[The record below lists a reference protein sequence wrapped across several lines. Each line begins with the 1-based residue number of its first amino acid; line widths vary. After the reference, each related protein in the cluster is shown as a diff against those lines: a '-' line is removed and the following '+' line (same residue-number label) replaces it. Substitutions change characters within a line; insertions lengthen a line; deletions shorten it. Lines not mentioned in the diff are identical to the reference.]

1 MKKSMIFTLS
11 MLCVAVLLSS
21 TEALLA
27 SEKGTIKFG
36 VLAPLTGSNAEY
48 GKSFEVCSK
57 TIPM

>member
-21 TEALLA
+21 AEPLPA

-36 VLAPLTGSNAEY
+36 VLAPLTGTNAE
-48 GKSFEVCSK
+48 
-57 TIPM
+57 